1 MKSLKKIID
10 YDIITA
16 NSCTVL
22 KSIVKRQLQVGWQ
35 PFGSMTVQTTS
46 TSHTYCQTLVQYEN
60 TEEIQ
65 QVDINN
71 RYLGQ

>member
-1 MKSLKKIID
+1 MKKIID
-10 YDIITA
+10 YDIISA
-16 NSCTVL
+16 NNLTTL
-22 KSIVKRQLQVGWQ
+22 KGIVKNQIKFGWQ
-35 PFGSMTVQTTS
+35 PFGSMTIQTTS

-71 RYLGQ
+71 KYLG